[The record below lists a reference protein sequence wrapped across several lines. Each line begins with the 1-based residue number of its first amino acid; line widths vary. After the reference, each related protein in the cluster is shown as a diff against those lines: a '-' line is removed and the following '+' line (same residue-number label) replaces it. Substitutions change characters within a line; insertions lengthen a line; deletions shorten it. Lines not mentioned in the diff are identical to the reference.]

1 MNPIPEEREVFLA
14 GSHQLKA
21 YKELLLGKSVAV
33 IGNQTSM
40 IGNMHL
46 VDALLRYD
54 INVTKIFSPE
64 HGFRGV
70 GDAGEHLADYT
81 DAKTGLPVVSLYGNK
96 KKPSNEDLDGIDVV
110 VFDIQDVGVRFYTY
124 ISTMTYAMEAC
135 AENDIQMI
143 VMDRANPNGHFVD
156 GPVLD
161 PKFSS
166 FVGLH
171 KVPIVYGMTMAEYA
185 LMVNGEGWLKK
196 KKKCDLVTI
205 PCKGYDHDFLYKLP
219 IKPSPNL
226 PNMSSIYLY
235 PSLCLFEGTTVSI
248 GRGTK
253 KPFQSVGHPKL
264 TLGKYSFTPESIIG
278 ASLNPKHKGVACQ
291 GFDLSIYGENIMPAS
306 KQLNLFWL
314 LDVYKN
320 LSSEDDFFNNYFNKL
335 AGNSTLKEQIIEG
348 KSEAEIRKSWEKDIA
363 VFMEIRKKYLL
374 YPDFSQNLIEN

>member
-1 MNPIPEEREVFLA
+1 MKSKDKKLIFLIVLSLLALYSCGQSEKVTGNKVMNPIPEEREVFLA

-64 HGFRGV
+64 HGFRAV

-171 KVPIVYGMTMAEYA
+171 KVPIVYGMT
-185 LMVNGEGWLKK
+185 
-196 KKKCDLVTI
+196 
-205 PCKGYDHDFLYKLP
+205 
-219 IKPSPNL
+219 
-226 PNMSSIYLY
+226 
-235 PSLCLFEGTTVSI
+235 
-248 GRGTK
+248 
-253 KPFQSVGHPKL
+253 
-264 TLGKYSFTPESIIG
+264 
-278 ASLNPKHKGVACQ
+278 
-291 GFDLSIYGENIMPAS
+291 
-306 KQLNLFWL
+306 
-314 LDVYKN
+314 
-320 LSSEDDFFNNYFNKL
+320 
-335 AGNSTLKEQIIEG
+335 
-348 KSEAEIRKSWEKDIA
+348 KD
-363 VFMEIRKKYLL
+363 
-374 YPDFSQNLIEN
+374 S